1 MLLDIQA
8 AHIFCNG
15 MASVVLL
22 LVVLQSSWLYIAL
35 HASRANRSRS
45 SEVEMLVRSYRGNYL
60 FLQVSFLVG
69 IIFSF
74 LGLGAVVTLKTQS
87 EVQAFATVAMT
98 IVGIV
103 FFFGML
109 ASIIRAVAG
118 LNRKV
123 DAQRKEACS
132 KAIARGREIRRLLDK
147 VQERRSHEHD
157 AQPVPV

>member
-8 AHIFCNG
+8 THIFCNG

-45 SEVEMLVRSYRGNYL
+45 SEVDMLVRSYRGNYI

-87 EVQAFATVAMT
+87 TVQAYATVVMT
-98 IVGIV
+98 IVGII
-103 FFFGML
+103 FFVGML
-109 ASIIRAVAG
+109 VSVIRAVTG

-123 DAQRKEACS
+123 DEQRKEACS
-132 KAIARGREIRRLLDK
+132 KAVVRGREIRRLLDK
-147 VQERRSHEHD
+147 VEQRRSQRPPQETR
-157 AQPVPV
+157 AV